1 MGPSGGGFR
10 VSREI
15 PMVRLR
21 RGGPLDRESRR
32 RRAFFARHSL
42 LHLSLL
48 LLLSLCISC
57 TAGFG
62 APTARAAL
70 EDVTVMQQA
79 IQHGGDSG
87 AVAQQFPPVLH
98 RAGWP

>member
-1 MGPSGGGFR
+1 
-10 VSREI
+10 
-15 PMVRLR
+15 MVRLR
-21 RGGPLDRESRR
+21 RGRPLDREWRR

-48 LLLSLCISC
+48 LLLSLWLLLLSLCISR

-70 EDVTVMQQA
+70 ENVTVMQQA

-87 AVAQQFPPVLH
+87 AVA
-98 RAGWP
+98 

>member
-10 VSREI
+10 VSIEI

-21 RGGPLDRESRR
+21 RGRPLDRESRR

-48 LLLSLCISC
+48 LLLSLRISRA
-57 TAGFG
+57 AGFG

-70 EDVTVMQQA
+70 ENVTVMQQA

-87 AVAQQFPPVLH
+87 AVA
-98 RAGWP
+98 